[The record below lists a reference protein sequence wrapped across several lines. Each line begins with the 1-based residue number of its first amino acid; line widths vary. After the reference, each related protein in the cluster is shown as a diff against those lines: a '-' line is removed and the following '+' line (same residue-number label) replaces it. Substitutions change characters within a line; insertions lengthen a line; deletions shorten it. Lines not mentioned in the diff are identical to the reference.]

1 MTPGENATDNRTSP
15 DTLRDIAQKH
25 LWLHFSQMGSYP
37 ALELPIIKSGNGCV
51 LTDVDGRQYLD
62 ALSGLFV
69 VQAGYGRGDIAQAG
83 ADQGAELAYF
93 PLWSYG
99 HEPAIRLAGRLAELA
114 PGDLNR
120 VFFTSSGSE
129 SVETALKMIR
139 QYHRLRGDMG
149 RYKVIS
155 RSIAYHGVTMGAL
168 SVTGVPQL
176 RTPFEPLLEGFHKTP
191 NTNPFRPIIPG
202 LEGTDLTDYLLAAME
217 ETIVAEGPQ
226 TVGAIILE
234 PLQNAGGCFVPP
246 PGYFQRVRALC
257 DKYGILLVSDE
268 VICAYGRLGHY
279 FGCERYDYL
288 PDIIT
293 TAKGLTSGYSPLGA
307 VIATDRM
314 IEPFLADGES
324 FAHGLTFGG
333 HPVSCAVALA
343 NLDVLEAEDLC
354 GNVLRNQ
361 GSLQAAL
368 ESLYDL
374 DLVGDVR
381 GDGYFWAIELV
392 ADKTTNAQFST
403 DEKRHLI
410 RGLVVPALREQGL
423 IARADDRFDP
433 VIQFAPPLIAG
444 ENEFDQIASK
454 VRQALTGI
462 SPASVRS

>member
-1 MTPGENATDNRTSP
+1 
-15 DTLRDIAQKH
+15 
-25 LWLHFSQMGSYP
+25 
-37 ALELPIIKSGNGCV
+37 
-51 LTDVDGRQYLD
+51 
-62 ALSGLFV
+62 
-69 VQAGYGRGDIAQAG
+69 
-83 ADQGAELAYF
+83 
-93 PLWSYG
+93 
-99 HEPAIRLAGRLAELA
+99 
-114 PGDLNR
+114 
-120 VFFTSSGSE
+120 
-129 SVETALKMIR
+129 
-139 QYHRLRGDMG
+139 
-149 RYKVIS
+149 
-155 RSIAYHGVTMGAL
+155 
-168 SVTGVPQL
+168 
-176 RTPFEPLLEGFHKTP
+176 
-191 NTNPFRPIIPG
+191 
-202 LEGTDLTDYLLAAME
+202 ME

-234 PLQNAGGCFVPP
+234 PLQETPGGCFVPP
-246 PGYFQRVRALC
+246 PGYSSESGHC
-257 DKYGILLVSDE
+257 NKYGILLVSDE

-314 IEPFLADGES
+314 IEPFTADGES
-324 FAHGLTFGG
+324 FAHGLAFGG
-333 HPVSCAVALA
+333 HPV
-343 NLDVLEAEDLC
+343 E
-354 GNVLRNQ
+354 LRGSSSKSGRARSR
-361 GSLQAAL
+361 GSLRERSAQPRVAAGGA

-433 VIQFAPPLIAG
+433 VIQFAPPLIAR
-444 ENEFDQIASK
+444 ENKFDQIASK